1 MVRPPLA
8 LVLLRASRWFDAQLL
23 ERLEG
28 LGWPRLTPAQS
39 LVFAHLSDDGT
50 SPSEL
55 ARRLGSSRQAAH
67 ELVAGLDDLGLLAVV
82 EDPARRRGR
91 LVTLTPT
98 GRRLARDARGV
109 LADLEDQLGRARVE
123 ALHGLLDALDRSQ
136 LGAGHQGARSPL
148 PSGPCA

>member
-23 ERLEG
+23 ERLAG
-28 LGWPRLTPAQS
+28 RGWPRLTPAQS
-39 LVFAHLSDDGT
+39 LVFAHLSEDGT

-67 ELVAGLDDLGLLAVV
+67 ELVAGLEALALLEVV

-91 LVTLTPT
+91 LVTLTPD
-98 GRRLARDARGV
+98 GHRLADDARHV
-109 LADLEDQLGRARVE
+109 LAELEDQLGRDRVD
-123 ALHGLLDALDRSQ
+123 ALHELLEGLGRAA
-136 LGAGHQGARSPL
+136 GAAASSGLVPEVSP
-148 PSGPCA
+148 PR

>member
-1 MVRPPLA
+1 MLRPPLA

-23 ERLEG
+23 ERLAG
-28 LGWPRLTPAQS
+28 RGWPRLTPAQS

-67 ELVAGLDDLGLLAVV
+67 ELVAGLQGLQLLEVV

-91 LVTLTPT
+91 LVTLTPD
-98 GRRLARDARGV
+98 GRRLARDARQV
-109 LADLEDQLGRARVE
+109 LTDLEDQLGRERVE
-123 ALHGLLDALDRSQ
+123 ALHRLLEKLDRAPEA
-136 LGAGHQGARSPL
+136 AGCASARS
-148 PSGPCA
+148 

>member
-1 MVRPPLA
+1 MPRPPLA

-28 LGWPRLTPAQS
+28 HGWPRLTPAQS
-39 LVFAHLSDDGT
+39 LVFAHLSKGGT

-67 ELVAGLDDLGLLAVV
+67 ELVAGLKAYDLLDVV

-91 LVTLTPT
+91 LVMLTPT
-98 GRRLARDARGV
+98 GRRLADDARRV
-109 LADLEDQLGRARVE
+109 LADLEGQLGQERV
-123 ALHGLLDALDRSQ
+123 ATLHGLLEELD
-136 LGAGHQGARSPL
+136 LVPGTAGSAPPRPRARTR
-148 PSGPCA
+148 